1 MTRGRSSPR
10 LDGPVAP
17 AYFRRVRKSSD
28 SHPCGSTGP
37 QTVPRL
43 APSRLLFAPSPHLET

>member
-1 MTRGRSSPR
+1 MTQGRNSAR

-28 SHPCGSTGP
+28 AHPCGSTGP
-37 QTVPRL
+37 QTAPRP
-43 APSRLLFAPSPHLET
+43 APSQLLFAPFPHLET